1 MSLVAIHQPNFFP
14 WLGYFDK
21 IRRAD
26 IFILLDDVQYQKTGG
41 TWSNRV
47 RLLINGEGRWLT
59 APLERNFHGMRAINQ
74 MVFSDKDDWRGRVL
88 RTIHSAYRRAAYFS
102 EVWRVVEPLIA
113 NPAQNLAEFNIHAI
127 TAMANAMRLDTSRF
141 VRSSSLPT
149 GSTATH
155 RLIDLTRSVGGG
167 QYLCGGGAG
176 GYQDDQAF
184 KDAGIVLAYQGF
196 SPAPYPQQGGGA
208 FVAGLSAID
217 AAMNVGW
224 AGIQSLLVAD
234 ESA

>member
-127 TAMANAMRLDTSRF
+127 TSMANSMGLDTSRF
-141 VRSSSLPT
+141 VRSSSIPT
-149 GSTATH
+149 DSKATQ
-155 RLIDLTRSVGGG
+155 RLIDLTCRVGGG

-184 KDAGIVLAYQGF
+184 KDAGLDLAYQSF
-196 SPAPYPQQGGGA
+196 SAVRYPQQGGGE
-208 FVAGLSAID
+208 FIPGLSAID

-224 AGIQSLLVAD
+224 A
-234 ESA
+234 